1 MKSDIA
7 LAIIGALIGVTIA
20 QFKGDIMTGYLSRTF
35 RETWQ
40 KVLRTLPQSDNST
53 E

>member
-7 LAIIGALIGVTIA
+7 FAIIGALVGVTIA
-20 QFKGDIMTGYLSRTF
+20 QFKGEMITAYLSKTF
-35 RETWQ
+35 REGWQ
-40 KVLRTLPQSDNST
+40 RVFRVPSQGDNSL